1 MAERAVFTLIG
12 YYFDEVALNLHN
24 IKPNSEIDMNF
35 SPSGTFNPE
44 KNVFTLQFAFD
55 ALSEGTVLVH
65 VNCVA
70 SFKFRESISFDG
82 IPDFF
87 YGNCIAILFPY
98 IRSMVSTLTLQ
109 ANINPIIL
117 PTMNLISLK
126 DALKANSQVKND

>member
-1 MAERAVFTLIG
+1 MAERAIFSLTG
-12 YYFDEVALNLHN
+12 YFFDEVNLNLHN
-24 IKPNSEIDMNF
+24 IKPNSEIDMSF
-35 SPSGTFNPE
+35 SPSGIFHSK
-44 KNVFTLQFAFD
+44 KNVFSLQFSFD
-55 ALSEGTVLVH
+55 ALSEGVKLVH

-70 SFKFRESISFDG
+70 SFEFKKPVSFDD

-87 YGNCIAILFPY
+87 FGNCIAILFPY

-109 ANINPIIL
+109 ANINPMIL